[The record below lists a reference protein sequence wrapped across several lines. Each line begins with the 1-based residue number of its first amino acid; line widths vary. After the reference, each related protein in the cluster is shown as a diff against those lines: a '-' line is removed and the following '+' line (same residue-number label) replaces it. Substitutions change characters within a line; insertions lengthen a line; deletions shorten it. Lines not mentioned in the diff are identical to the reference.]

1 LKKKL
6 LVIQPALP
14 PYRVDFFNA
23 LNKNFKA
30 EFYFFRYNLHDQKF
44 NQEELKK
51 SINFKPKYLT
61 KGIELFER
69 SLRFGIKRII
79 KKNKPDIVLSTEY
92 NIVTIFMVFTRLFQK
107 NKFKIF
113 TLCDDNLI
121 IVKKTGFFRKISR
134 QFLIKNI
141 DGIILTNDN
150 VVNWYNKNL
159 KHKAKLITFPII
171 REENKFRN
179 ELNTSCLESNLNI
192 DKYNL
197 NGKKVLLFV
206 GRLVKLKN
214 LSRLLNAFN
223 KITKEENDVIL
234 VIVGSGIEELNLKN
248 QVNELNLNKSVLFAG
263 RKEGINLL
271 AWYNIAQV
279 FILPS
284 YNELFGAVVG
294 EALLAGCYVLCS
306 NLAGAR
312 TLIDENVN
320 GNTFNPYNED
330 EIYSAIK
337 KSIKNSTLVTKTL
350 VSKESLMP
358 VKFSTY
364 FSNLLKFF

>member
-1 LKKKL
+1 L

-23 LNKNFKA
+23 LNNNYKA
-30 EFYFFRYNLHDQKF
+30 DFYFFRYNIHDQKF

-61 KGIELFER
+61 KGIELFGR
-69 SLRFGIKRII
+69 SLRFGIKSII
-79 KKNKPDIVLSTEY
+79 KKNKPDVVLSTEY
-92 NIVTIFMVFTRLFQK
+92 NIVTIFMVFARFIQK

-113 TLCDDNLI
+113 TLCDDNLVI
-121 IVKKTGFFRKISR
+121 AKKTGFFRKISR

-150 VVNWYNKNL
+150 VINWYNSNL
-159 KHKAKLITFPII
+159 KPRAKLITFPII

-197 NGKKVLLFV
+197 KGKKVLLFV

-214 LSRLLNAFN
+214 ISRLINAFN
-223 KITKEENDVIL
+223 KIAKEKNDVVL
-234 VIVGSGIEELNLKN
+234 AIVGSGNEELNLKN
-248 QVNELNLNKSVLFAG
+248 IVNRLNLNESVIFAG

-271 AWYNIAQV
+271 AWYNLAQV

-312 TLIDENVN
+312 YLIKENVN
-320 GNTFNPYNED
+320 GNTFNPYDVD
-330 EIYSAIK
+330 EIYRAIK
-337 KSIKNSTLVTKTL
+337 KSIKNITPVTQPL
-350 VSKESLMP
+350 APKESLMH

-364 FSNLLKFF
+364 FSNLLEQM